1 MTSDKVAF
9 YLRHRHQIDEWARLE
24 KRADDLMRQAVDQ
37 GSRDDATKLL
47 RAESGDD
54 EVDFYV
60 RNRVLITEW
69 DALQTL
75 AGEALHTALVD
86 AARAAGLGAYEGKRG
101 WTTVRSPEFD
111 KLPDKHRFSVELA
124 WTKQDLL
131 STRRGY
137 PFPRLSLVGDPET
150 WAGERR
156 EILVRATQAIAGELG
171 MTKKDNWWVRWRML
185 DEISDSQDLPSYA
198 DACVEA
204 LRTASARL
212 YPVLLEVISATSD
225 RPA

>member
-1 MTSDKVAF
+1 VASDKVDF
-9 YLRHRHQIDEWARLE
+9 YVRHRRQIDEWARLE
-24 KRADDLMRQAVDQ
+24 KRADSLMRQAVDD
-37 GSRDDATKLL
+37 GSPDDATKLL
-47 RAESGDD
+47 RGESGDD

-86 AARAAGLGAYEGKRG
+86 SARAAGFGAYEGKRG

-111 KLPDKHRFSVELA
+111 TLRDKHRVSVELA
-124 WTKQDLL
+124 WTRQDLL

-137 PFPRLSLVGDPET
+137 PFPRLAMELHPET
-150 WAGERR
+150 WTGERR
-156 EILVRATQAIAGELG
+156 EILVRATRAIAGELG
-171 MTKKDNWWVRWRML
+171 MTKKDKWWVRWRML
-185 DEISDSQDLPSYA
+185 EEISSSLDLSSYA

-204 LRTASARL
+204 LRSASARL
-212 YPVLLEVISATSD
+212 YPVLLEVTASTSPG
-225 RPA
+225 PA